1 MIIAIAKIKLGAP
14 WVHSLKEKRMIVKS
28 IIDKVKHKF
37 NVSIAEVENQDIHQT
52 IVIGIALVSNSSSH
66 GDSVLQKV
74 IDYIEKNC
82 EANIEGIETEIL

>member
-1 MIIAIAKIKLGAP
+1 MIIAVARIKLSAP

-37 NVSIAEVENQDIHQT
+37 NVSIAEVESQDIHQT
-52 IVIGIALVSNSSSH
+52 IVIGISVVSNSSHH
-66 GDSVLQKV
+66 GNSTLQNV

-82 EANIEGIETEIL
+82 EANIEIIETEIL